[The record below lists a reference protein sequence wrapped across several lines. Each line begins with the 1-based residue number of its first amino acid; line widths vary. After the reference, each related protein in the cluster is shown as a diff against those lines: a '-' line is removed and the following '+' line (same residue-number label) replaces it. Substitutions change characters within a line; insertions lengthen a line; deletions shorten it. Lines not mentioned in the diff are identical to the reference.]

1 MTTNQTNIFLD
12 QAGLTGL
19 LGELEGQ
26 RKQVVAWIG
35 KISLAS
41 IACGSGAIGLLQL
54 NRAAL
59 GWSIGAGV
67 VAFLVWAI
75 ITGTSYGNF
84 ISSYKQQVMPIL
96 LESIGPGFYY
106 NPAGSID
113 EDEFKAS
120 GLYRR
125 PDRFKGQDYVAGQ
138 LDKTAFRFS
147 LVHAEEE
154 VETTSTDSDGNTT
167 TETRYDTIFRGLI
180 FSADFNKHFTGH
192 TRVQAGGTGFLSGL
206 RSGLVKLEDPDFSKS
221 FTVTSNDQVE
231 ARYILSPA
239 LMRRLLDLRN
249 RFDTKVQAAF
259 VGSRVM
265 LAVPARMNL
274 LQPRFF
280 RRADNP
286 EVVMGYLGFLQSA
299 IGLVEDL
306 NLNTRIWTKE

>member
-1 MTTNQTNIFLD
+1 MTSNQANTFLG
-12 QAGLTGL
+12 QAGLSAL

-26 RKQVVAWIG
+26 RKHAVAWIG
-35 KISLAS
+35 KLSLAA
-41 IACGSGAIGLLQL
+41 ILCGAGTIGILQL
-54 NRAAL
+54 NRAEL

-75 ITGTSYGNF
+75 LTGRSYGNF
-84 ISSYKQQVMPIL
+84 VSSYKQQVMPLL
-96 LESIGPGFYY
+96 LESIGSGFYY

-113 EDEFKAS
+113 VDEFEVS

-125 PDRFKGQDYVAGQ
+125 PDRFKGQDYVSGQ

-154 VETTSTDSDGNTT
+154 IETTTTDSDGETT
-167 TETRYDTIFRGLI
+167 TETRYDTIFRGLF
-180 FSADFNKHFTGH
+180 FSADFNKHFSGH
-192 TRVQAGGTGFLSGL
+192 TRVQAGGTGILSGL
-206 RSGLVKLEDPDFSKS
+206 RSGLVKLEDPEFSRS

-249 RFDTKVQAAF
+249 RFDSKVQAAF

-280 RRADNP
+280 RRADDP
-286 EVVMGYLGFLQSA
+286 EVVMGYLGFLQNA

-306 NLNTRIWTKE
+306 NLNTRIWTKQ